1 VLQYPKI
8 AQNAT
13 TALLQDRK
21 GSPYSIAERS
31 VPELIP
37 VLGSQPAG
45 DVSHKPDDRLLLLS
59 ARPAVGH
66 HFVVFLVRRAGICD
80 IAEDYVS
87 APFRV
92 DRLPLFKDGDSADTF
107 FRPAL
112 RSLLVSEH

>member
-1 VLQYPKI
+1 MQHPKI

-13 TALLQDRK
+13 TALLQGK
-21 GSPYSIAERS
+21 KASPYSIA
-31 VPELIP
+31 ELIP

-45 DVSHKPDDRLLLLS
+45 DMSHKPDDRLLLLS

-92 DRLPLFKDGDSADTF
+92 DRLPLFKDGDSADMF